1 LSETPPESQVQ
12 EKPIGTGLAA
22 VEPPAFI
29 INLPDDPEA
38 SLAESKFKKAV
49 YALAKAF
56 PRIDEARANVKTHAR
71 PGSRTRFEVEV
82 FVEIPGHPRF
92 EFVQEG
98 WDLLEVFDRI
108 SDKLK
113 ELMTKP
119 KEKTSYRNYPPRSE
133 IAVETE

>member
-1 LSETPPESQVQ
+1 MSEKQSSESQLR
-12 EKPIGTGLAA
+12 E
-22 VEPPAFI
+22 EPLAFI
-29 INLPDDPEA
+29 INLPDGPDA

-56 PRIDEARANVKTHAR
+56 PRIDEARANVKTHVR
-71 PGSRTRFEVEV
+71 PGSRNRFEVEV
-82 FVEIPGHPRF
+82 FIEIPGHRF

-108 SDKLK
+108 SDKVK

-119 KEKTSYRNYPPRSE
+119 KEKTSYRNYPARSE
-133 IAVETE
+133 MVLETE